1 MRKTLSVAVLVLA
14 LCCPVSAGII
24 HNPAPEPPPAPSSA
38 MQEPMNDATLN
49 GEMHTPGIMHNPSVS
64 DILTE
69 TALDLLAVLPAL
81 L

>member
-14 LCCPVSAGII
+14 FCCPAAAGIM
-24 HNPAPEPPPAPSSA
+24 HNPPPAPEPTPAPASA
-38 MQEPMNDATLN
+38 MQEPADDATLN
-49 GEMHTPGIMHNPSVS
+49 GEIQTSGVS

-69 TALDLLAVLPAL
+69 TALELLAVLPAL